1 MLKSNYDALKHQD
14 SGSRRALSP
23 PARSSHL
30 PGKGASMS
38 FDTMRAHFCRF
49 NAVALMMLIVIASFN
64 AAPVLAVR
72 SLPERRL
79 LQGASSPAAVAIQ
92 VPFATVVIQP
102 DGSTQ
107 VLAPGTVVDAAANGT
122 TQVLAPGTTTPRGA
136 PVSSGRRLESLG
148 VRFPGGTVNV
158 DSQGIKVT
166 APMTAVTVAAPPHA
180 GAARCEDVQ
189 GANDTC
195 GGTRGNA
202 VNVTAPET
210 VVDVAASG

>member
-1 MLKSNYDALKHQD
+1 
-14 SGSRRALSP
+14 
-23 PARSSHL
+23 
-30 PGKGASMS
+30 MS

-72 SLPERRL
+72 SLRMPERRL

-107 VLAPGTVVDAAANGT
+107 VLAPGTVVDAAAHGT
-122 TQVLAPGTTTPRGA
+122 TQVLAPGTTVDVGAPNGSTNATDSSTTP

-166 APMTAVTVAAPPHA
+166 APMTAVMVAAPPHA
-180 GAARCEDVQ
+180 GAAPCEDVQ
-189 GANDTC
+189 GANYTC

-202 VNVTAPET
+202 VNVTAPGT

>member
-1 MLKSNYDALKHQD
+1 
-14 SGSRRALSP
+14 LSP

-122 TQVLAPGTTTPRGA
+122 TQVLAPGTTVDVAAPNGSTNATDSSTTPRGA